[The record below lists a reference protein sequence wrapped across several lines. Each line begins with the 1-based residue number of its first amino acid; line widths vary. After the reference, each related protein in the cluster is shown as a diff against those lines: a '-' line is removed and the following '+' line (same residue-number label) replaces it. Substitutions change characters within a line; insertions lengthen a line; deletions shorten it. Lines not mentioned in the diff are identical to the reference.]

1 MISNV
6 LLFLSILGG
15 ALIPIQAATNAKLAN
30 YLGHPILAATTS
42 TLVSF
47 STLLVLSTILIFTRT
62 QFNSTQ
68 EIASPLF
75 ILLAGG
81 IIGAYVVFISLTAA
95 QILGVTTLFAA
106 LLAGQLVISVILDH
120 YGILGLNSQKIDLQR
135 LIGISLLIA
144 GVYFIRRN

>member
-1 MISNV
+1 MISNA

-30 YLGHPILAATTS
+30 YFGHPILAATTS

-68 EIASPLF
+68 VIALPLF
-75 ILLAGG
+75 FLLGGG

-95 QILGVTTLFAA
+95 PILGVTTLFAA

-120 YGILGLNSQKIDLQR
+120 YGILGLNSQKVDLQR

-144 GVYFIRRN
+144 GVYFVRKN